1 MYIRKVRIERF
12 KSYYEPYELD
22 FDEVKGLWKVS
33 GSVGSGKTTIGEAIL
48 FGLFGT
54 ITGKNNGDLVS
65 WGQKNA
71 FVELWCR
78 SNGRDIY
85 IKRKITS
92 AGQSTIYVEVDGEE
106 LIFTNKRDAQ
116 SQLEN
121 EYFDVSKVTMELLC
135 IISFNNFKSLATL
148 NATDTKKFLDQ
159 VLGFYTLTE
168 YADVC
173 KQLRQEND
181 KELSNIERQK
191 QRVTAQIQTLTDMT
205 NMEVIEGSVEECNNL
220 IKEIQDKVKVIVDE
234 HGKFITELN
243 NKNAELRSEASRLQT
258 LGQAK
263 TKEIAFIEKG
273 VCPTC
278 GAPIDQS
285 QLEDKKLER
294 NVLLKQ
300 YQTIAEE
307 IKKNTEMVNNSN
319 TECQNKLI
327 PYKVEMEQHKEH
339 IVRLRE
345 QAKRKDVNQSE
356 IDRLNVELDDLA
368 HKYDLCEADSM
379 SWVRLCGI
387 LTNDVRSK
395 ILESF
400 IPALNKNIMKYATEL
415 HQPYIIK
422 FDNNFKCS
430 ISLCGY
436 NTEIPISSLS
446 TGQLKTVDMM
456 IILGVLGTVIGA
468 SSTNVIFLDE
478 LFSNLDGNLRNDMC
492 SVLRGF
498 ISDKDTMFV
507 ISHQDLDERYFDG
520 TIKLHIDHKGQFEK
534 HSTVNINKNP
544 KYI

>member
-65 WGQKNA
+65 WGQKNGL
-71 FVELWCR
+71 VELWCR

-85 IKRKITS
+85 IKRKLTS
-92 AGQSTIYVEVDGEE
+92 SGTSSIYVEVDGEE

-116 SQLEN
+116 SQLEK

-173 KQLRQEND
+173 KQLRSEND
-181 KELSNIERQK
+181 KELNGIERQI
-191 QRVTAQIQTLTDMT
+191 QRVTAQIQTLNDMS
-205 NMEVIEGSVEECNNL
+205 NMEVVEGSIEECNNL
-220 IKEIQDKVKVIVDE
+220 IKEIQDKVKVILDE
-234 HGKFITELN
+234 HGRFTTELN
-243 NKNAELRSEASRLQT
+243 NKNAELRSDASKLQA

-263 TKEIAFIEKG
+263 TKEITFIEKG

-285 QLEDKKLER
+285 QLEEKKLER
-294 NVLLKQ
+294 GVLLKQ
-300 YQTIAEE
+300 YQTLAEE
-307 IKKNTEMVNNSN
+307 IKKNTDLVNGSN
-319 TECQNKLI
+319 VECQNKLR
-327 PYKVEMEQHKEH
+327 PYKVEMEQHKEQ

-368 HKYDLCEADSM
+368 RKYDLCKADSM
-379 SWVRLCGI
+379 SWDRLCGI
-387 LTNDVRSK
+387 LTNDVRAK

-415 HQPYIIK
+415 HQPYIVK
-422 FDNNFKCS
+422 FDNSFKCS

-436 NTEIPISSLS
+436 NTDIPISSLS

-534 HSTVNINKNP
+534 HSTVTINKNP
-544 KYI
+544 KNM